1 MGNHEPQPEPR
12 SSSGR
17 FTRSKNIVC
26 QITNPAPVLWYTLP
40 FKSKAMPVEED
51 LTTLSYARGPSRP
64 LLDLTI
70 GGLLHRT
77 ASRYPDRLAV
87 ASCHQQKRLTWAG
100 LSAEADRVARGLWS
114 LGIRKGDRVGLWST
128 SCIEWIMMH
137 MGCARAG
144 VALVNVNPAYRSHEL
159 QFTLTRSRMKALFLW
174 HKDRH
179 ADYEEILGRARHG
192 LNLELAHTI
201 YFDSP
206 EWPALLDAEGRL
218 PDYVD
223 PDDIA
228 NIQYTS
234 GTTGLPKGVM
244 LSHHNVV
251 NNGQFLAQGFHY
263 TEQDKIVVPVPL
275 FHCYGCVIG
284 TMTAVNTGAAIIL
297 PNWTFD
303 PRATLKAV
311 HDERATSVYG
321 VPAMYVAEMA
331 LPDFATYDLTSLR
344 TGMMSGAPCPV
355 ELMKRVL
362 NEMHCRELVIAY
374 GQTETSPVVTMSDAD
389 DPIEIRVSTV
399 GRAMPQTEIQIAS
412 METGEPLPIGQQ
424 GEVCVRGYALMKGYD
439 GDPEAT
445 AQVIRP
451 DGWLHTG
458 DLGIMH
464 DDGCIHLTGRS
475 RDVIIRGGENIY
487 PREVE
492 EFLYTHPKVG
502 EVQVVGIPNARLGEI
517 VAAWVRL
524 RPGLKPEIDATEEE
538 IKQWCQGQIA
548 YFKIPEHVRFVTEFP
563 ATLSGKIQKYKIR
576 EFEIEA
582 RGLQSVANAATA

>member
-1 MGNHEPQPEPR
+1 
-12 SSSGR
+12 
-17 FTRSKNIVC
+17 
-26 QITNPAPVLWYTLP
+26 
-40 FKSKAMPVEED
+40 MPVEED
-51 LTTLSYARGPSRP
+51 ICALSYSRGPSRA

-70 GGLLHRT
+70 GGLLERT

-87 ASCHQQKRLTWAG
+87 ASCHQSKRLTWAE
-100 LSAEADRVARGLWS
+100 LSAVADRVARGLWS
-114 LGIRKGDRVGLWST
+114 LGIRRGDRVGLWST
-128 SCIEWIMMH
+128 NCIEWVMMH

-144 VALVNVNPAYRSHEL
+144 AALVNVNPAYRSHEL
-159 QFTLTRSRMKALFLW
+159 QFTLQRSRMKVLFLW
-174 HKDRH
+174 HKDKR

-192 LNLELAHTI
+192 LTLALEHTI

-218 PDYVD
+218 PDVVAA
-223 PDDIA
+223 DDVA

-244 LSHHNVV
+244 LTHHNVV

-284 TMTAVNTGAAIIL
+284 SMTSLNTGAALIL

-303 PRATLKAV
+303 PRLTLQAV

-321 VPAMYVAEMA
+321 VPAMYVAEFA
-331 LPDFATYDLTSLR
+331 LPEFASFDLTSLR

-374 GQTETSPVVTMSDAD
+374 GQTETSPVTTMSDAD
-389 DPIEIRVSTV
+389 DPIEIRVKTV
-399 GRAMPQTEIQIAS
+399 GRAMPQTEIQIVS
-412 METGEPLPIGQQ
+412 TTTGQQVPIGEQ
-424 GEVCVRGYALMKGYD
+424 GELCIRGYALMKGYD
-439 GDPEAT
+439 GDPEET
-445 AQVIRP
+445 AQVIRK

-502 EVQVVGIPNARLGEI
+502 EAQVVGIPNARLGEI
-517 VAAWVRL
+517 VCAWVRL
-524 RPGLKPEIDATEEE
+524 KPGVEATEEE
-538 IKQWCQGQIA
+538 IKEFCQGQIA
-548 YFKIPEHVRFVTEFP
+548 YYKIPEHVRFVTEFP

-582 RGLQSVANAATA
+582 RGLQSVADAATA

>member
-1 MGNHEPQPEPR
+1 
-12 SSSGR
+12 
-17 FTRSKNIVC
+17 
-26 QITNPAPVLWYTLP
+26 
-40 FKSKAMPVEED
+40 MPVEEE
-51 LTTLSYARGPSRP
+51 LCTTSYAQGPSRP
-64 LLDLTI
+64 LLELTI
-70 GGLLHRT
+70 GDLLHRT
-77 ASRYPDRLAV
+77 ADRYPDRLAV
-87 ASCHQQKRLTWAG
+87 ASRHQSKRLTWSE
-100 LSAEADRVARGLWS
+100 LSVAADRVARGLWS

-128 SCIEWIMMH
+128 NCIEWIMMH

-159 QFTLTRSRMKALFLW
+159 GFTLSRSRMKALFLW
-174 HKDRH
+174 HKDKR
-179 ADYEEILGRARHG
+179 ADYEEILGRACHG
-192 LNLELAHTI
+192 IDLALQHTI

-206 EWPALLDAEGRL
+206 DWPALLDAEGEL
-218 PDYVD
+218 PDHVSVD
-223 PDDIA
+223 DVA

-284 TMTAVNTGAAIIL
+284 TMSAVNSGAAIIL

-303 PRATLKAV
+303 ARATLKAI
-311 HDERATSVYG
+311 HEERATSVYG
-321 VPAMYVAEMA
+321 VPAMYVAEFA
-331 LPDFATYDLTSLR
+331 LDDFSSYDTTSLR

-362 NEMHCRELVIAY
+362 GEMHCRELVIAY

-389 DPIEIRVSTV
+389 DSIEIRVQTV
-399 GRAMPQTEIQIAS
+399 GRAMPQTEIKIAS
-412 METGEPLPIGQQ
+412 IEDGETLPSGQQ

-439 GDPEAT
+439 GDPEGT
-445 AQVIRP
+445 AQVIRK
-451 DGWLHTG
+451 DGWLRTG
-458 DLGIMH
+458 DLGVMRE
-464 DDGCIHLTGRS
+464 DGCIHITGRS

-502 EVQVVGIPNARLGEI
+502 EVQVIGVPNARLGEI
-517 VAAWVRL
+517 VVAWIRL
-524 RPGLKPEIDATEEE
+524 RPGLEATEEE
-538 IKQWCQGQIA
+538 IKEFCQGQIA
-548 YFKIPEHVRFVTEFP
+548 YYKIPEHVRFVTEFP
-563 ATLSGKIQKYKIR
+563 ATLSGKIQKYKMR

-582 RGLQSVANAATA
+582 RGLQDVANAATA

>member
-1 MGNHEPQPEPR
+1 MPIAEQ
-12 SSSGR
+12 
-17 FTRSKNIVC
+17 
-26 QITNPAPVLWYTLP
+26 TL
-40 FKSKAMPVEED
+40 
-51 LTTLSYARGPSRP
+51 TQSYARGPARP
-64 LLDLTI
+64 LLEMTI
-70 GGLLHRT
+70 GDLLHRT
-77 ASRYPDRLAV
+77 ADRYPERLAV
-87 ASCHQQKRLTWAG
+87 ASRHQERRLTWAE
-100 LSAEADRVARGLWS
+100 LSAEADRAARGLWA
-114 LGIRKGDRVGLWST
+114 LGIRRGDRVGLWST
-128 SCIEWIMMH
+128 NCAEWIVMH

-144 VALVNVNPAYRSHEL
+144 AALVNVNPAYRSHEL

-174 HKDRH
+174 HKDKH

-192 LNLELAHTI
+192 LSLALEHII

-206 EWPALLDAEGRL
+206 DWPALLDADGRL
-218 PDYVD
+218 PDHVAA
-223 PDDIA
+223 DDVA

-244 LSHHNVV
+244 LTHHNVV
-251 NNGQFLAQGFHY
+251 NNGQFLAAGFHY

-284 TMTAVNTGAAIIL
+284 TMSAVNSGAAIIL

-303 PRATLKAV
+303 ARATLRAI

-321 VPAMYVAEMA
+321 VPAMYVAEFG
-331 LPDFATYDLTSLR
+331 LDDFASYDTRSLR

-362 NEMHCRELVIAY
+362 NEMHIRELVIAY
-374 GQTETSPVVTMSDAD
+374 GQTETSPVVTMSDAGD
-389 DPIEIRVSTV
+389 TIEVRVNTV
-399 GRAMPQTEIQIAS
+399 GRAMPQTEIKIAS
-412 METGEPLPIGQQ
+412 LVAPPASSLATPPDLNIATDETLPRGQQ

-439 GDPEAT
+439 GDPEGT
-445 AQVIRP
+445 AQVIQP
-451 DGWLHTG
+451 DGWLRTG
-458 DLGIMH
+458 DLGVMRE
-464 DDGCIHLTGRS
+464 DGCIHITGRS

-502 EVQVVGIPNARLGEI
+502 EAQVFGIPNARLGEI
-517 VAAWVRL
+517 VGAWIRL

-538 IKQWCQGQIA
+538 IKAFCQGQIA
-548 YFKIPEHVRFVTEFP
+548 YYKIPEHVRFVTEFP
-563 ATLSGKIQKYKIR
+563 ATLSGKIQKYKMR

-582 RGLQSVANAATA
+582 RGLQSVAKTAMA